1 MMNNSQFDIPIL
13 LITYNRLETAK
24 KVFSSIKDIKPN
36 KLYFVS
42 DGPKDVSDKTKID
55 KLRKYIIANVSW
67 DCQFKSILRDSNL
80 GCKESVS
87 NGINWFFKNEEMG
100 IILIKTT
107 CY

>member
-67 DCQFKSILRDSNL
+67 ACQF
-80 GCKESVS
+80 
-87 NGINWFFKNEEMG
+87 
-100 IILIKTT
+100 
-107 CY
+107 